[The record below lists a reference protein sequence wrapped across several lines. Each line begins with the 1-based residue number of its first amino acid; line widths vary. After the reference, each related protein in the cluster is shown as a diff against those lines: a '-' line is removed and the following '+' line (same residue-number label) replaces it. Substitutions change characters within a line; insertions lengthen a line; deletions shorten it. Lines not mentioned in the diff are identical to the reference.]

1 MTIKEVYKKT
11 GLSSHVLHF
20 YEKIELIKP
29 ITHNSPEHRHYKNS
43 DLELTDFIK
52 KQKSIGMPI
61 KDIIRYITLLDKNED
76 FYNERIE
83 ILKNHRIRI
92 EKQLRE
98 IQEFLNIFKFS

>member
-1 MTIKEVYKKT
+1 
-11 GLSSHVLHF
+11 
-20 YEKIELIKP
+20 
-29 ITHNSPEHRHYKNS
+29 
-43 DLELTDFIK
+43 
-52 KQKSIGMPI
+52 MPI